1 MRRFFRWGCG
11 AALALLLAGFAI
23 LLVAWWRSDND
34 CAQRAA
40 TVPKHPMRAIVHC
53 EYGHAEVLKL
63 EAIEKPV
70 PADDQVL
77 IRVHAAAIN
86 PLDWHMTTGT
96 PYVMRLDGSLRKP
109 KETRLGADFSGT
121 VEAVGRNVRDL
132 APGDAVFGT
141 RTGSFAEFIVAAEAR
156 LARKPEN
163 LTFEQAAAMP
173 VAGVT
178 ALQALRDSAKVRAGQ
193 RVLINGASGGVGTFA
208 VQIAK
213 SLGAHVTG
221 VCSGRNVELVRSI
234 GADEVIDYTRDD
246 FTRGTQRY
254 DAIIDMVGNHSLSKY
269 RRVLQPNGRYV
280 MVGGP
285 KGKWI
290 APIDRVLWMAIYSRF
305 VSQKMGMMLA
315 RTSKADF
322 EALAQ
327 LAREGKLVPVIDRRY
342 TLAEVPEAMRYLET
356 GRARG
361 KVIIAISP

>member
-1 MRRFFRWGCG
+1 
-11 AALALLLAGFAI
+11 
-23 LLVAWWRSDND
+23 
-34 CAQRAA
+34 
-40 TVPKHPMRAIVHC
+40 
-53 EYGHAEVLKL
+53 
-63 EAIEKPV
+63 
-70 PADDQVL
+70 
-77 IRVHAAAIN
+77 
-86 PLDWHMTTGT
+86 
-96 PYVMRLDGSLRKP
+96 
-109 KETRLGADFSGT
+109 
-121 VEAVGRNVRDL
+121 
-132 APGDAVFGT
+132 
-141 RTGSFAEFIVAAEAR
+141 
-156 LARKPEN
+156 
-163 LTFEQAAAMP
+163 
-173 VAGVT
+173 
-178 ALQALRDSAKVRAGQ
+178 
-193 RVLINGASGGVGTFA
+193 
-208 VQIAK
+208 
-213 SLGAHVTG
+213 VTG

-254 DAIIDMVGNHSLSKY
+254 DAIIDMVGNHSLSEN